1 MGFTLE
7 SMIGGIPQVIVS
19 VMGIIKGGDGY
30 CMHLLPLING
40 TQSGIK
46 IWFWLEILVD
56 LLKAKGRTNYPA
68 FF

>member
-7 SMIGGIPQVIVS
+7 IMIGGIPHVIVS

-40 TQSGIK
+40 TQSGIR
-46 IWFWLEILVD
+46 ILVWLEILVD
-56 LLKAKGRTNYPA
+56 
-68 FF
+68 